1 MSTYR
6 EIHGKA
12 VKSLDTDPSATTDEG
27 QIWYNTSSDT
37 FKTILVTEAWA
48 SAAPLMQKRTDPSG
62 FGTQTAN
69 VCATGNI
76 PPRTAVTEEYNGIG
90 WSGGGTASQA
100 GQYRAGFGTLTAGVI
115 AGARTPAPAASNA
128 TEEYDGSSW
137 TAGGNLPAS
146 IYLPGNQAAGT
157 LTAGLT
163 FGGDTGPGASFPTAS
178 YEYNG
183 TGWTAGNPTNTAR
196 SFGAGSGS
204 QTAAFFACGTTPPFS
219 PSNDSVHFE
228 QYDGTNWATGPN
240 LNSARISTAAGGDTT
255 AGIVFGGEIRPGP
268 AVSNKLEKWD
278 GTSWT
283 TSPATM
289 GTGRMGTGRALGTG
303 SATANIA
310 SGGYTTTP
318 VNTTEEYNL
327 SANVITAGAWSSGPN
342 MITGRAAVKGAG
354 TQLAAWA
361 LGGETAPGPTVN
373 STENFDGSSWTAGG
387 AFPATT
393 RSAFTC
399 GTQTAGLGAG
409 GNSSPGQTPYNTASA
424 EYDGSS
430 WTASP
435 GALSPGKGYGAMSG
449 VQTTALATGGD
460 GPTNPS
466 HPFAQVGVQSYN
478 GSSWSSET
486 NYPTTFYGGTGAG
499 ISETAAV
506 VWGGSAP
513 YPGTNPSTADYN
525 GSSWTL
531 VATTITNAGAPSTSG
546 CQGTN
551 QSPAT
556 SCGSMGG
563 TSGGVGFFQW
573 NDTAWS
579 TLPNMGTGGDRGG
592 AGTLTAAIAF
602 GGYHPGEPRMNDT
615 EEYTPESTAV
625 NVKTLT
631 QS

>member
-1 MSTYR
+1 MATYE
-6 EIHGKA
+6 EIYGKR
-12 VKSLDTDPSATTDEG
+12 VEVLDTDPDNSAAEG
-27 QIWYNTSSDT
+27 QVWYNSASGTL
-37 FKTILVTEAWA
+37 KAVVGIEAWA
-48 SAAPLMQKRTDPSG
+48 STAPGIYTKNTAGGAGTTTAAVVYGGASSSG
-62 FGTQTAN
+62 TVYHNETVEYDGSNFTVTGNLGTARQDGGSCGTQTAALF
-69 VCATGNI
+69 VGGEASTGNV
-76 PPRTAVTEEYNGIG
+76 ADTEEYNGSTWSEETNIPTSDRG
-90 WSGGGTASQA
+90 WGSFGLQTAAVMVGGATAPTTKC
-100 GQYRAGFGTLTAGVI
+100 F
-115 AGARTPAPAASNA
+115 
-128 TEEYDGSSW
+128 EYDGSSW
-137 TAGGNLPAS
+137 TTSGALTDGRRLSGM
-146 IYLPGNQAAGT
+146 GCGT
-157 LTAGLT
+157 ETAGLVA
-163 FGGDTGPGASFPTAS
+163 GGDPNSNKTET
-178 YEYNG
+178 YNG
-183 TGWTAGNPTNTAR
+183 SAWTAGNTLNTGR
-196 SFGAGSGS
+196 QQGKMSGP
-204 QTAAFFACGTTPPFS
+204 QTAGLVWGGETPS
-219 PSNDSVHFE
+219 
-228 QYDGTNWATGPN
+228 
-240 LNSARISTAAGGDTT
+240 LTT
-255 AGIVFGGEIRPGP
+255 AT
-268 AVSNKLEKWD
+268 EKFD

-283 TSPATM
+283 ASPATL
-289 GTGRMGTGRALGTG
+289 GTAVKNNAGNKDTTSGASALNVYGNTPGDTSSAEEYNSGVNVITAAAWASGPNMGTGRA
-303 SATANIA
+303 S
-310 SGGYTTTP
+310 
-318 VNTTEEYNL
+318 
-327 SANVITAGAWSSGPN
+327 
-342 MITGRAAVKGAG
+342 VKGAG

-409 GNSSPGQTPYNTASA
+409 GNSAPGQTPYNTASA

-435 GALSPGKGYGAMSG
+435 GALSPAKGYGAMSG

-460 GPTNPS
+460 GPSNPS

-531 VATTITNAGAPSTSG
+531 VATTITNAGAPSTNG

-551 QSPAT
+551 QSPAA

-563 TSGGVGFFQW
+563 TSGGTGYFQW

-579 TLPNMGTGGDRGG
+579 TMPNMGTGGDRGG

-615 EEYTPESTAV
+615 EEFTAETSAV

-631 QS
+631 TS